1 MFRIVSGMKIHVVH
15 PLPSITEKDVALIT
29 YGDLLITE
37 EHSPLTGLAEFLD
50 ERARV
55 SEVINILHILPFFPY
70 SSDRGFSITD
80 FWTVNP
86 KLGSWED
93 IEGMTEKYRM
103 MFDGVF
109 NHISAESRAFREML
123 NGTPTFKDIAIVF
136 HSPDELTPEQR
147 RMLVR
152 PRTSDILT
160 KYYSIDGP
168 IWVWTTFSPDQIDLN
183 FKNPFVL
190 AWVVHTLLL
199 YVRKGANLVRLD
211 AVTYLWSEP
220 GTSSANL
227 EQTHEIIKLLR
238 DVLDIG
244 APNVA
249 LVTETNVPH
258 EENISY
264 FGNGY
269 DEAQMVYN
277 FTLPPL
283 VLHTFYSEDATK
295 LSEWA
300 AALGITL
307 GLAAIDAPV
316 IAQEQQVTVAAAAVM
331 LHHASVTGLVT
342 EAGIQDSLEV
352 GREGMVVLDQT
363 PFYAESGG
371 QIGDQGWLRNDQ
383 GAEFQVR
390 DTRKQGDSIV
400 HIGELQVGSLKE
412 GDTLLAAVDKSRR
425 QATVLNHSATHLMHA
440 ALRQV
445 LGDHVQQKGSL
456 VTPERLRFDFS
467 HSEPMTAE
475 QVAQIESIVNSQV
488 RDNAAADIAEMSMD
502 EALESGAMALFG
514 EKYGAQVRV
523 VNIGFSTELCGGVH
537 VQRAGDVGLFKILSE
552 SGIAAGVR
560 RIEAVTGKAALVW
573 LAEQQQRLQS
583 IAQLV
588 KSDVSN
594 AETKISQLVEHERT
608 LEKELNKLK
617 GKLASQA
624 GDDLSSQ
631 VVEVEG
637 ISVLAAMMDGVDPK
651 SLRETVDKLKDKL
664 GSAAVVLATVSGE
677 KISLVA
683 GVTKDE
689 SKRLKAGELVNFV
702 AQQVGGKGGGRPDM
716 AQAGGNQPDHLP
728 KALESVPSWVKDKL
742 NI

>member
-1 MFRIVSGMKIHVVH
+1 
-15 PLPSITEKDVALIT
+15 
-29 YGDLLITE
+29 
-37 EHSPLTGLAEFLD
+37 
-50 ERARV
+50 
-55 SEVINILHILPFFPY
+55 
-70 SSDRGFSITD
+70 
-80 FWTVNP
+80 
-86 KLGSWED
+86 
-93 IEGMTEKYRM
+93 
-103 MFDGVF
+103 
-109 NHISAESRAFREML
+109 
-123 NGTPTFKDIAIVF
+123 
-136 HSPDELTPEQR
+136 
-147 RMLVR
+147 
-152 PRTSDILT
+152 
-160 KYYSIDGP
+160 
-168 IWVWTTFSPDQIDLN
+168 
-183 FKNPFVL
+183 
-190 AWVVHTLLL
+190 
-199 YVRKGANLVRLD
+199 
-211 AVTYLWSEP
+211 
-220 GTSSANL
+220 
-227 EQTHEIIKLLR
+227 
-238 DVLDIG
+238 
-244 APNVA
+244 
-249 LVTETNVPH
+249 
-258 EENISY
+258 
-264 FGNGY
+264 
-269 DEAQMVYN
+269 
-277 FTLPPL
+277 
-283 VLHTFYSEDATK
+283 
-295 LSEWA
+295 
-300 AALGITL
+300 
-307 GLAAIDAPV
+307 
-316 IAQEQQVTVAAAAVM
+316 
-331 LHHASVTGLVT
+331 
-342 EAGIQDSLEV
+342 
-352 GREGMVVLDQT
+352 MVVLDQT

-383 GAEFQVR
+383 GAEFQVS

-400 HIGELQVGSLKE
+400 HIGKLRAGSLKV
-412 GDTLLAAVDKSRR
+412 GGSLLAEVDKDHR

-467 HSEPMTAE
+467 HFGPMTAE
-475 QVAQIESIVNSQV
+475 QIAEIESIVNSQV

-514 EKYGAQVRV
+514 EKYGDQVRV

-560 RIEAVTGKAALVW
+560 RIEAVTGEAALTW
-573 LAEQQQRLQS
+573 LGEQQQRLQN
-583 IAQLV
+583 IALLV

-594 AETKISQLVEHERT
+594 AESKISQLVEHERT

-677 KISLVA
+677 KVSLVA